1 MSEFKPE
8 ADSAP
13 QMETLVVRRTI
24 RASPECLFAAWT
36 EPDQLRAWWGPE
48 GVVCIAAEI
57 DLRRGG
63 RYRIGNKL
71 SDQRVLWIVGE
82 FDEVEPPRRLVDT
95 WKVDGI
101 SETEERVTVQSNRK
115 EPRPKWSSLTNEF
128 RVANCGISISRA
140 GKAACLGSRI
150 TCSLSR
156 VAQRPARGSSRPLT
170 PGPSLARGEGGASR
184 SP

>member
-71 SDQRVLWIVGE
+71 PDQRVLWIVGE
-82 FDEVEPPRRLVDT
+82 FDEVEPPRRLVYT

-101 SETEERVTVQSNRK
+101 SETEERVTVQF
-115 EPRPKWSSLTNEF
+115 EPQGAATEVVVTHERIPSRELRDQHQQGWQGCLSGL
-128 RVANCGISISRA
+128 ANYLQS
-140 GKAACLGSRI
+140 
-150 TCSLSR
+150 
-156 VAQRPARGSSRPLT
+156 
-170 PGPSLARGEGGASR
+170 
-184 SP
+184 

>member
-13 QMETLVVRRTI
+13 RMETLVVRRTI

-63 RYRIGNKL
+63 RYRIGNQL
-71 SDQRVLWIVGE
+71 PDQRVLWIVGE
-82 FDEVEPPRRLVDT
+82 FEAVEPPRRLVYT

-101 SETEERVTVQSNRK
+101 SETEERVTVQF
-115 EPRPKWSSLTNEF
+115 EPQGAATEVVVTHERIPSRELRDQHQQGWQGCLSGL
-128 RVANCGISISRA
+128 ANYLQS
-140 GKAACLGSRI
+140 
-150 TCSLSR
+150 
-156 VAQRPARGSSRPLT
+156 
-170 PGPSLARGEGGASR
+170 
-184 SP
+184 